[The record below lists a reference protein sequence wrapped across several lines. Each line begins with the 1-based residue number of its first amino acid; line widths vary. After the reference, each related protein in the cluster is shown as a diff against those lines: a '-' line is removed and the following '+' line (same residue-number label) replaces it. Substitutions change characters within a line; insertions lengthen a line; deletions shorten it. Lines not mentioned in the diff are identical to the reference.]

1 VRTPLFASASSPT
14 KLSLFSIPTIT
25 LVNFGLPTMEGKAD
39 LGASYP
45 LIPALHIPEPLS
57 TMIGSEIFSLMFAK
71 LVY

>member
-25 LVNFGLPTMEGKAD
+25 FVNLGRPTIEGKAD

-57 TMIGSEIFSLMFAK
+57 TMTGYDPLSFIFAK